1 MAQPTNTFDSYHSIG
16 NKDDLSEVIYNLSP
30 TQTPF
35 LSMAQR
41 LKATNTFHEWQTDSL
56 AAAAQNA
63 VIEADDATLD
73 VISPTQRV
81 GNYTQISDKT
91 VVVSGTQE
99 AVDKA
104 GRKSELSYQI
114 AKRSKELK
122 RDMEFILTGNQAS
135 VVGSSSVARTTGSVE
150 AWLSSMASSS
160 RIDAMSDGGCFD
172 TRFRIGFFRLSY
184 PAIFGTCRQHTI

>member
-1 MAQPTNTFDSYHSIG
+1 MAQPTNTFDSYDSIG

-41 LKATNTFHEWQTDSL
+41 LKARNTFHEWQTDSL

-73 VISPTQRV
+73 AISPTQRV

-99 AVDKA
+99 AVDK
-104 GRKSELSYQI
+104 
-114 AKRSKELK
+114 
-122 RDMEFILTGNQAS
+122 
-135 VVGSSSVARTTGSVE
+135 VA
-150 AWLSSMASSS
+150 
-160 RIDAMSDGGCFD
+160 FK
-172 TRFRIGFFRLSY
+172 
-184 PAIFGTCRQHTI
+184 

>member
-1 MAQPTNTFDSYHSIG
+1 MSQPTNTFDSYHSIG
-16 NKDDLSEVIYNLSP
+16 NKDDLSEVIYNISP

-63 VIEADDATLD
+63 VIEGDDATLD

-135 VVGSSSVARTTGSVE
+135 VAAAPPSRVRPARSRLGSRAT
-150 AWLSSMASSS
+150 
-160 RIDAMSDGGCFD
+160 
-172 TRFRIGFFRLSY
+172 
-184 PAIFGTCRQHTI
+184 